1 MMYLHSFTFCC
12 IFKLLCR
19 WKAFSI
25 IFFALPSSDRDMSGP
40 GSGGMGAGGGGGSN
54 PGQVTTTSSSTQTT
68 HTNTGFMTLIT
79 ASSLVTATSQ
89 SSSPTS
95 TSTAASSSG
104 SNKYAI
110 IGGVVGAV
118 GGLLL
123 LSLIAGYFIRKR
135 LIQKP
140 TEKDH
145 EMPVAYRGME
155 ASFSHSPLSHSSVPG
170 DRDNLFPAPLFTH
183 STNTSHSG
191 VGTRGDETT
200 FDQNFE
206 IPSLGSMQPTY
217 AESASTTHALN
228 RQGTLHAPS
237 EGDVSPL
244 SSRDPGEV
252 HTISPQVTGATIPF
266 FLVPHGTGDTMGF
279 PIDEDAQIIRIQS
292 ETPTPIVAPVP
303 VHPLIHQDSLE
314 RAVRHGL
321 QSETPAPDAGN
332 PNRLR
337 VLSQV
342 IARESPILGDMNPV
356 RMYQPPASSEGDSG
370 SGRNISQRQPPLSHS
385 GNSGLRR
392 NVSQRT
398 VDSMISVISDGELER
413 LGVGSSARQDTI

>member
-1 MMYLHSFTFCC
+1 M
-12 IFKLLCR
+12 
-19 WKAFSI
+19 
-25 IFFALPSSDRDMSGP
+25 G
-40 GSGGMGAGGGGGSN
+40 GAGRGGGSN
-54 PGQVTTTSSSTQTT
+54 PGQATTTSSSTQTT
-68 HTNTGFMTLIT
+68 HTTTGSMTLIT

-95 TSTAASSSG
+95 TSTTASSSG
-104 SNKYAI
+104 SNKDAI
-110 IGGVVGAV
+110 IGGVVGAI

-135 LIQKP
+135 LIQKS

-145 EMPVAYRGME
+145 EMPVAYTGME
-155 ASFSHSPLSHSSVPG
+155 TSFTGHSPLGHSSVPG
-170 DRDNLFPAPLFTH
+170 DRDNLLPAPLFTH

-191 VGTRGDETT
+191 VGIRGDETT
-200 FDQNFE
+200 FNQNFG
-206 IPSLGSMQPTY
+206 ISSLGSMPPTY
-217 AESASTTHALN
+217 AESVSTTYALN

-244 SSRDPGEV
+244 SSRDPGEA

-279 PIDEDAQIIRIQS
+279 PIDEDTQTIRIQS

-303 VHPLIHQDSLE
+303 VYPLIRQDSLE
-314 RAVRHGL
+314 RVVRQGL
-321 QSETPAPDAGN
+321 QSETPVPDAGN

-342 IARESPILGDMNPV
+342 MARESPILGDMNPV

-370 SGRNISQRQPPLSHS
+370 LGRRISQRQPPLSHS
-385 GNSGLRR
+385 GNSGLGR

-398 VDSMISVISDGELER
+398 VDSVISVISDRELER
-413 LGVGSSARQDTI
+413 LGVGSRARQDTI